1 MHRRS
6 SSAFRSLSR
15 GSRGA
20 RSDTA
25 TIGAFRRRAPT
36 SRARS
41 SREPGGRATAL
52 SLRPAAQTKAL
63 AATCVYVSRAA
74 RAGSPQRDWVELQP
88 ADVLVSKAGSFGESP
103 LREAFRF
110 RSLSKLRYT
119 KLQMFSA
126 NPCEQ
131 RAISSCDV
139 NEPACDLWAM
149 SHGTLL
155 LWAVGPRTQMNGHR
169 VFQRPDRADRLMDS
183 RLASQQRPY
192 MSGQYSNR
200 KPIAP
205 AKYRDPRGSAA
216 HSRLQSHELS
226 CAKAAIWKA
235 IKPLAITPLLSRVRQ
250 KIANSQRELT

>member
-1 MHRRS
+1 MWAGRFEQGHHS
-6 SSAFRSLSR
+6 GI
-15 GSRGA
+15 GSKL
-20 RSDTA
+20 
-25 TIGAFRRRAPT
+25 P
-36 SRARS
+36 
-41 SREPGGRATAL
+41 
-52 SLRPAAQTKAL
+52 
-63 AATCVYVSRAA
+63 
-74 RAGSPQRDWVELQP
+74 P
-88 ADVLVSKAGSFGESP
+88 ADVLPGSFGESL

-155 LWAVGPRTQMNGHR
+155 LWAVGQRTQINGHR

-200 KPIAP
+200 KPVAP

-216 HSRLQSHELS
+216 HSRPQSHELS
-226 CAKAAIWKA
+226 CAKAAIWQA
-235 IKPLAITPLLSRVRQ
+235 IKPLAITRLLSRVRQ
-250 KIANSQRELT
+250 KIANLQRELT